1 VTNSLRD
8 TVRRGTN
15 SSGTRSSS
23 SSSSSSGGRNN
34 SSSRG
39 TGSSSG
45 SSRGGRNGNHNS
57 SRRDGILRRGDDED
71 HDVDDHYNHPFAGPR
86 ASSSS
91 SSRSGGRS
99 SNRSD
104 SVIRRTSRS
113 DLFAASSR
121 DTLMPRNAEPRSSS
135 SSSSRGNR
143 EHNFRNDDFLSH
155 SNNYNDDNNDDDP
168 SAFDAAGAT
177 RDDDP
182 SDTERTVTDDGENDQ
197 VGSSDAGLDED
208 MEDMYQ
214 KYATSGTPFSLDP
227 TSTISRPPTT
237 RPSPPMTRIASSSS
251 SSSSSSSTGNSPS
264 FLGRM
269 IHDANMIDDTALT
282 SEPHDGTSLLSANLL
297 DSTGPNFGSNGFGI
311 IHPSSGIGIP
321 SDSLPGVDGNPTNNS
336 LTGNGDSSIH
346 GSDAPPPIG
355 QSSSNCQLLRSSI
368 RSESSGTPF
377 CTSQT
382 GASSAS
388 LGAATVIVPSSFPV
402 HRSPRSETQTV
413 DNEPMDIPR

>member
-1 VTNSLRD
+1 
-8 TVRRGTN
+8 
-15 SSGTRSSS
+15 
-23 SSSSSSGGRNN
+23 
-34 SSSRG
+34 
-39 TGSSSG
+39 
-45 SSRGGRNGNHNS
+45 
-57 SRRDGILRRGDDED
+57 
-71 HDVDDHYNHPFAGPR
+71 
-86 ASSSS
+86 
-91 SSRSGGRS
+91 
-99 SNRSD
+99 
-104 SVIRRTSRS
+104 
-113 DLFAASSR
+113 
-121 DTLMPRNAEPRSSS
+121 MPRNAEPRSSS

-143 EHNFRNDDFLSH
+143 DYNFRNDDFLSH
-155 SNNYNDDNNDDDP
+155 SNNYNDGDIGIYYDNNDDDP
-168 SAFDAAGAT
+168 STFDATGAT
-177 RDDDP
+177 RDDEP

-197 VGSSDAGLDED
+197 AGSLDAGLDEEEV

-214 KYATSGTPFSLDP
+214 KYAASGTPSSPDP

-321 SDSLPGVDGNPTNNS
+321 SDSLPGVDGNPTNNF
-336 LTGNGDSSIH
+336 LTGNGGSIIH

-355 QSSSNCQLLRSSI
+355 QSSSNGQLLRSSI

-377 CTSQT
+377 CTLQT